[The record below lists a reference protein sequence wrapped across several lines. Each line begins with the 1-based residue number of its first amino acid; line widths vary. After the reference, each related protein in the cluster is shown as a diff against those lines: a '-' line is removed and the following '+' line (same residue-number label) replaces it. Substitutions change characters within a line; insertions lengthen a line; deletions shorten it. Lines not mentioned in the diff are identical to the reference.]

1 MRMWQKITLIAIILS
16 LLFVSCRSGMIAFSS
31 SDVTANEGIEEARAK
46 LREAFNATVDA
57 EIIGTNVDEAVK
69 NLNKALEYINQ
80 AENLINQGDWE
91 QAANLTQT
99 SIQLS
104 EETITT
110 VKELKIQTGLVNF
123 YTKLILPVVAAVIL
137 LGIGAYAFFFGRRI
151 WKKRQEKKFM
161 EMKVK
166 TSNKTMTNSSKDT
179 DSLMNTNE
187 EKMILVAVLSA
198 IIIIAGLLVY
208 VSLTPA
214 PQEKFASIYLLNS
227 EKKAYNYPEQLVLG
241 RNNTFSLWVGIE
253 NFMNQIEYGNVQVK
267 IANVSIPTETPPQET
282 TSSLERILLNGE
294 KWEFPVTMT
303 LNKTGAYKI
312 TFELWLYDEIKAVFT
327 NPTFCSLRLE
337 VIAET

>member
-16 LLFVSCRSGMIAFSS
+16 LLFISCRSGMIAFSS

-69 NLNKALEYINQ
+69 NLSKALEYINQ
-80 AENLINQGDWE
+80 AENLINQGDLE

-104 EETITT
+104 EETITM
-110 VKELKIQTGLVNF
+110 VQELKRQTGLLNF

-137 LGIGAYAFFFGRRI
+137 LGIGAYAFFFGRRV

-161 EMKVK
+161 EMEVK
-166 TSNKTMTNSSKDT
+166 TSNKTMLNSSKAT
-179 DSLMNTNE
+179 DSLKDTNE

-208 VSLTPA
+208 VSMTPA
-214 PQEKFASIYLLNS
+214 PQENFASINLLNS
-227 EKKAYNYPEQLVLG
+227 EKKANNYPELLILG
-241 RNNTFSLWVGIE
+241 RNNTFLLWVDVE
-253 NFMNQIEYGNVQVK
+253 NFMNRIEYGNIHVK
-267 IANVSIPTETPPQET
+267 IANISIPTETPPQET
-282 TSSLERILLNGE
+282 ILSLERILVNGE
-294 KWEFPVTMT
+294 KWESPVSMT
-303 LNKTGAYKI
+303 INKTGAYKI
-312 TFELWLYDEIKAVFT
+312 TFELWLYDEMKAVFT
-327 NPTFCSLRLE
+327 NANFCGLQLKVVS
-337 VIAET
+337 ET

>member
-1 MRMWQKITLIAIILS
+1 
-16 LLFVSCRSGMIAFSS
+16 MIAFSS
-31 SDVTANEGIEEARAK
+31 LDVTEIEGVAVARAK
-46 LREAFNATVDA
+46 LREAYNATVDA

-69 NLNKALEYINQ
+69 NLNNALGYIDH
-80 AENLINQGDWE
+80 AENLIAQGDLE
-91 QAANLTQT
+91 KANNLTQT

-104 EETITT
+104 EETITMI
-110 VKELKIQTGLVNF
+110 KELKIQTGLVNF
-123 YTKLILPVVAAVIL
+123 YTKLILPVVVAVIL
-137 LGIGAYAFFFGRRI
+137 LGIGVYAFFFGRRV
-151 WKKRQEKKFM
+151 WKKRQDKRFM

-166 TSNKTMTNSSKDT
+166 TSNKIMPNSSKATDSRQDT
-179 DSLMNTNE
+179 DE
-187 EKMILVAVLSA
+187 KKMILVSVLSA
-198 IIIIAGLLVY
+198 LIIISGLLVY

-214 PQEKFASIYLLNS
+214 PQENFVSIYFLNS
-227 EKKAYNYPEQLVLG
+227 EKKAYNYSEQLVLG
-241 RNNTFSLWVGIE
+241 RNNNFSLWVGVE
-253 NFMNQIEYGNVQVK
+253 NFMNRIEYGNVQVK